1 MWGVAAAAAWRRVS
15 DHAADGRA
23 LFLPV
28 SAQLYRFLSRRTDS
42 KFNKT
47 VLKRL
52 FMSKMNRPPMNISQL
67 MKFAAKDYNK
77 GKILVCVGK
86 VLDDERKL
94 DLPAM
99 RVCAL
104 TFSETARAR
113 ITKAG
118 GQCMT
123 FDQVC
128 CLPVCQPAA
137 AAAACQQLG
146 GVHADGRTGARAG
159 AG

>member
-1 MWGVAAAAAWRRVS
+1 MGIDIKAG
-15 DHAADGRA
+15 GRNCKKVRTA
-23 LFLPV
+23 PKSKNVYLLLLV
-28 SAQLYRFLSRRTDS
+28 KLYRFLSRRTDS

-52 FMSKMNRPPMNISQL
+52 FMSKANRPPMSIAKL

-94 DLPAM
+94 DVPAM

-123 FDQVC
+123 FDQLALEC
-128 CLPVCQPAA
+128 PAP
-137 AAAACQQLG
+137 
-146 GVHADGRTGARAG
+146 
-159 AG
+159 